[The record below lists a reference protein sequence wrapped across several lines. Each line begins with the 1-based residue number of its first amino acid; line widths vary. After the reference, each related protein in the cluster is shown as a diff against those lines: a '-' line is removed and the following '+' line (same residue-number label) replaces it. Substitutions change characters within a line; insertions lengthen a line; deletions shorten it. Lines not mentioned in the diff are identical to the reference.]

1 MKRQLKRMQHDTYY
15 QLTERAKH
23 KVREKFGDISDTST
37 DSEAMTKDIDINVVQ
52 RTADDL

>member
-1 MKRQLKRMQHDTYY
+1 MKRELKRMQHDTYY